1 MSLGFQKCKKSKTC
15 KFCSTK
21 ISNPAKS
28 IYSIVISL
36 KEDSK
41 RRENAELELHKTGL
55 CKNGGFWIVER
66 HPKGGIVGCYE
77 SHKAVA
83 RYAYDQ
89 NLKEVLILEDDV
101 KFLQSDFTLVI
112 EKLNQI
118 KTYDK
123 HWMLFYLGWTSPIK
137 LSWNSLQFYKTIG
150 QGIIQGGFETTHSYF
165 MSRPMMNMVGYDGHS
180 INMPIDEYYSRY
192 FYDRSYALYP
202 LYTVQN
208 DTFQSNIQ
216 DNNKTEAWNLTS
228 SRLCYTLGLNHGA
241 ILLIVAVILILI
253 FVLLIIII
261 YKRYKKTK
269 SKTKRWNH
277 G

>member
-1 MSLGFQKCKKSKTC
+1 MNVGFEKCRKSKTC
-15 KFCSTK
+15 KFCLSKT
-21 ISNPAKS
+21 SNPAKS

-83 RYAYDQ
+83 KYAYDQ

-101 KFLQSDFTLVI
+101 KFLQLDFTAIL

-118 KTYDK
+118 KAYDK
-123 HWMLFYLGWTSPIK
+123 DWMLFYLGWTSPIK
-137 LSWNSLQFYKTIG
+137 LSWNSLQFYKSVD

-165 MSRPMMNMVGYDGHS
+165 MSRSMMNMIGYNGYS
-180 INMPIDEYYSRY
+180 INMPIDEYYAQN
-192 FYDRSYALYP
+192 FYNHSYGLYP

-208 DTFQSNIQ
+208 DKFQSNIQ
-216 DNNKTEAWNLTS
+216 SNTKTEAWNLMS
-228 SRLCYTLGLNHGA
+228 SRLCYTLGLNHGTV
-241 ILLIVAVILILI
+241 LLIVALIIILILI
-253 FVLLIIII
+253 LIVVLI
-261 YKRYKKTK
+261 YKKRKI
-269 SKTKRWNH
+269 KRWNR